1 MGTGGRPARA
11 RQEGA
16 PRAGPPGLR
25 DAAPHFLKPVSCGR
39 TRPLRRPP
47 PPGPG
52 PHCSGEAPLPAAAL
66 TALLLH
72 VPPPDATPGPVT
84 TRRPARTA
92 PAERLAGAHSG
103 ATPASPRAGAP
114 PWGVSSRLRSFC
126 RPGCLCWPWGR
137 PPVTTWGT
145 WGLATQR
152 TPTLSSTRHVASGG
166 LQGGSLTTPCLPAPV
181 AHPPRPLDAGV
192 TGEARGTRPRASP
205 AAQRCSWSEKIP
217 ITAQAPRVPDAS
229 ASRGPPAPRA
239 VGAPAASTH
248 RSAPRA
254 SAPPGGCPCRE
265 GAAKPPAS
273 GPGHPP
279 ASAGTCASGPP
290 WRPPLSERV

>member
-1 MGTGGRPARA
+1 MMLVRDFHGSWRRGARQVGTGGRPARA

-52 PHCSGEAPLPAAAL
+52 PHRSGEAPLPATAL
-66 TALLLH
+66 IALLLH
-72 VPPPDATPGPVT
+72 VPPPDATPGPVA
-84 TRRPARTA
+84 TRCPARTA

-114 PWGVSSRLRSFC
+114 PRGVSSRLRSFC
-126 RPGCLCWPWGR
+126 RPGRLCWPWGR

-166 LQGGSLTTPCLPAPV
+166 LQGGSLTTP
-181 AHPPRPLDAGV
+181 
-192 TGEARGTRPRASP
+192 SP
-205 AAQRCSWSEKIP
+205 STC
-217 ITAQAPRVPDAS
+217 
-229 ASRGPPAPRA
+229 GPPATSSGRGGDGRGQGHSPACEPCRPA
-239 VGAPAASTH
+239 LLVVREDPDHSSGSQSPGRVCLAGATSPPSS
-248 RSAPRA
+248 RSARCLHPSFRT
-254 SAPPGGCPCRE
+254 PGLCSTR
-265 GAAKPPAS
+265 
-273 GPGHPP
+273 
-279 ASAGTCASGPP
+279 
-290 WRPPLSERV
+290 RLPLP